1 MLLLSQNPFA
11 LLAGAGVF
19 VILLVIA
26 IAALMII
33 SNWIINIKAG
43 RPGWAAIIPV
53 YSQIVTL
60 QVAKLSPWL
69 IFIYLAGIIP
79 FVGSL
84 AVLAFTIFV
93 TVKVGLAFGKSGGFI
108 VGMILLPI
116 VFYPIL
122 AFGNSKYINDNV
134 EEIDVTITEA

>member
-33 SNWIINIKAG
+33 SSWIINIKAG

-84 AVLAFTIFV
+84 AVLVFSIFV